1 MAEGARTILHADMDA
16 FYAAIEQR
24 DRPELRGKPVIV
36 GGDQPRTVVATA
48 SYEARKFG
56 VRSAMPGV
64 RARQLCPQGIFVPPR
79 MEVYVEV
86 AAQVRAVF
94 ERYTDLV
101 EPLSLDEAFLDVTGS
116 QRLFGDGREI
126 AGRIKHDVRQ
136 ATQLTVSVGVAA
148 SKYVAKVASDLR
160 KPDGLVV
167 VEPGQ
172 ERAFLAPLP
181 VSRLWGAGPR
191 TQEVMR
197 AHGLTTIGDLQRM
210 TEAQLAAAFGGNA
223 AGHFWQLANGIDP
236 RAVEPER
243 EAKSIGHELTFAED
257 LRTRV
262 QVEEILLQLAEQVG
276 RRLRQHGL
284 CGSVVR
290 LKLRHGDFTTMTRQR
305 QIEPS
310 QDGLVLFRTVR
321 ELCAQ
326 CWQGQPGIRLLGV
339 TAAGLRPAASL
350 VQSLLFAQAPGKAG
364 KVTAAMDAI
373 KDRFGEDA
381 IRRGAP
387 GRRSTPWGPLT

>member
-1 MAEGARTILHADMDA
+1 
-16 FYAAIEQR
+16 
-24 DRPELRGKPVIV
+24 
-36 GGDQPRTVVATA
+36 
-48 SYEARKFG
+48 
-56 VRSAMPGV
+56 
-64 RARQLCPQGIFVPPR
+64 
-79 MEVYVEV
+79 MEVYVAV
-86 AAQVRAVF
+86 ALQVRAVF

-116 QRLFGDGREI
+116 ERLFGCGSAI

-181 VSRLWGAGPR
+181 VSRLWGVGPK

-210 TEAQLAAAFGGNA
+210 TEAQLAAAFGANA
-223 AGHFWQLANGIDP
+223 AGHFWQLASGIDP

-257 LRTRV
+257 LRTRA

-310 QDGLVLFRTVR
+310 QDGLVLFRTAR
-321 ELCAQ
+321 ELCEQ
-326 CWQGQPGIRLLGV
+326 CWPGQPGIRLLGV

-350 VQSLLFAQAPGKAG
+350 VQSLLFAEAPGKAG
-364 KVTAAMDAI
+364 KVLRAMDAI

-387 GRRSTPWGPLT
+387 GRRGTPWGPLRD